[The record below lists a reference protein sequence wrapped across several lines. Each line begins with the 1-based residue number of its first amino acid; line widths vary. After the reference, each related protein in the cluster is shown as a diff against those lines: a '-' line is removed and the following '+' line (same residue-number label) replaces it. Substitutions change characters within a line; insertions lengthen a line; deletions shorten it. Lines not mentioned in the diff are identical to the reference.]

1 MVHYKTKI
9 GIAAKSLLV
18 ILSADVK
25 PPMTAPPPGD
35 YDGSQ
40 TRQPDSN
47 PPASSDIP
55 SSKPGWFDPQH
66 GMPSWNPPQP
76 VSVLCTNGFN
86 NLSD

>member
-1 MVHYKTKI
+1 MPVEMFLNQDVIYLL
-9 GIAAKSLLV
+9 LLV

-25 PPMTAPPPGD
+25 PPMTGPPPGD

-47 PPASSDIP
+47 PSASSDIP

-66 GMPSWNPPQP
+66 GMPSWNPQQP
-76 VSVLCTNGFN
+76 VSAFL
-86 NLSD
+86 